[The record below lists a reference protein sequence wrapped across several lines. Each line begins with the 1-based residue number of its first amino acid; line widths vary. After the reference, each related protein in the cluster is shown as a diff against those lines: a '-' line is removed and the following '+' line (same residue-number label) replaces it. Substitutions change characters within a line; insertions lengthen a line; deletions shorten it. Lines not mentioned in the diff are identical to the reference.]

1 MNQRTFQQQAFLL
14 LLIAVSLAFGWILVP
29 FYGAIF
35 WGIVL
40 AILFAPFQRR
50 LCEFMRQRRNLAALT
65 TLLLFLIV
73 IFFPL
78 ALIAGSLLQE
88 GTALYEKSRSGQLDF
103 GTYFQQIIS
112 ALPGWIS
119 KLLSRFGVT
128 DISTLQ
134 DTLSTVATQ
143 GSQFIATKA
152 LSIGQIT
159 AEFVISIG
167 IMLYLL
173 FFLLRDGN
181 AVSDKIKQAIPLHR
195 EHKRQLF
202 TKFATV
208 IRATVKGNIVVA
220 ATQGALGGAMFWFLG
235 IQGALLWGALMAV
248 MSLLPAIGAGLIWA
262 PVAIYFL
269 ITGAIWQGVTLI
281 MYGILVIG
289 LVDNILRP
297 ILVGKDTQMPDYL
310 VLISTL
316 GGISIFGLN
325 GFVIGPV
332 IAALFI
338 AAWDLFTSEK
348 EATDHDNDGFS
359 PAIKAQEEVMA
370 SDAGDEQRRQTEN
383 DTI

>member
-1 MNQRTFQQQAFLL
+1 MNHRTPQHQALLL
-14 LLIAVSLAFGWILVP
+14 LLITVSLAFAWILLP

-40 AILFAPFQRR
+40 AILFAPLQRR
-50 LCEFMRQRRNLAALT
+50 LLKFTRHRRNLAALS

-73 IFFPL
+73 VFFPF
-78 ALIAGSLLQE
+78 ALIATSLLQE
-88 GTALYEKSRSGQLDF
+88 GTVFYQKIRSGQLDF
-103 GTYFQQIIS
+103 SIYFQQVIAS
-112 ALPGWIS
+112 LPGWIS
-119 KLLSRFGVT
+119 NLLSRFGVT
-128 DISTLQ
+128 DISTLK
-134 DTLSTVATQ
+134 DTLSTAATQ
-143 GSQFIATKA
+143 GSQFIAAKA
-152 LSIGQIT
+152 LNIGQLT

-173 FFLLRDGN
+173 FFLLRDGSS
-181 AVSDKIKQAIPLHR
+181 VTEKIKQAIPLHR

-202 TKFATV
+202 SKFTTV

-220 ATQGALGGAMFWFLG
+220 AAQGTLGGAMFWFLD
-235 IQGALLWGALMAV
+235 IQGALLWGVLMAV

-281 MYGILVIG
+281 IYGILVIG

-297 ILVGKDTQMPDYL
+297 ILVGKDTQMPDYV

-338 AAWDLFTSEK
+338 ATWDLFTSEK
-348 EATDHDNDGFS
+348 EATDNDSDGFL
-359 PAIKAQEEVMA
+359 PAVKAQEKVMV
-370 SDAGDEQRRQTEN
+370 SDRGDGQRRPTEN